1 MRVTVKE
8 KKKKAHGR
16 VGHAPFM
23 QLSGSGLG
31 RIGAAA
37 LRQNGGHP
45 IEFRSLHGKGYIL
58 YRNLICGGGDPAQHL
73 HQPAAD
79 SAGIG
84 LLPQVEQG
92 EGV

>member
-1 MRVTVKE
+1 MRGTVKE

-31 RIGAAA
+31 RIGATA

-58 YRNLICGGGDPAQHL
+58 YRNLIAAAGTRPSISIS
-73 HQPAAD
+73 QPLTVLE
-79 SAGIG
+79 S
-84 LLPQVEQG
+84 VSSRR
-92 EGV
+92 